1 MKRERTKPY
10 ARDTERYLISPEE
23 KAELWRQIVEAA
35 KVVIANGGADIRIS
49 VDIGESERLYRELKA
64 HGKEK

>member
-1 MKRERTKPY
+1 MPTREYSAT
-10 ARDTERYLISPEE
+10 PEE
-23 KAELWRQIVEAA
+23 KMDLWRQIIEAA

-49 VDIGESERLYRELKA
+49 VDIGESERLYREMKA

>member
-1 MKRERTKPY
+1 MPTREYSAT
-10 ARDTERYLISPEE
+10 PEE
-23 KAELWRQIVEAA
+23 KKDLWRQIIEAA

-49 VDIGESERLYRELKA
+49 VDIGESERLYREMIA